1 MKLALKT
8 LFCGVC
14 LCFSSILYATFDTPR
29 KFVIISASFNNIK
42 WAEKSLNS
50 IFSQKYSPFRVVY
63 YDDHSI
69 DGTGDFVENYIKEH
83 KLENKIKLVKNAERV
98 GPHLNIYRAV
108 HSCDD
113 DEIIVIVDGDDFL
126 ADDNVLT
133 KLSIIYSDPNVWM
146 TYGQC
151 MWYPDGCLGSSKQLP
166 ENVLKHGT
174 VRKYSKFVTSH
185 LRSFYAWLYKRIKVE
200 HLFFEGKFIWFLG
213 DYATMF
219 PMIEMAGEHSRFIS
233 DVLYIYNNANELN
246 YRKLRK
252 NKKVLI
258 DERQKL
264 EKHLRSIEPYSKIE
278 FKDLPYCM
286 QKNRIF

>member
-1 MKLALKT
+1 MKLALKK
-8 LFCGVC
+8 LLCG
-14 LCFSSILYATFDTPR
+14 LCVFFSSMLSATFDTPR
-29 KFVIISASFNNIK
+29 KFVIVSASFNNIK

-50 IFSQKYSPFRVVY
+50 IFSQKHSHFRVIY
-63 YDDHSI
+63 CDDCST
-69 DGTGDFVENYIKEH
+69 DGTREFVENYIKEN
-83 KLENKIKLVKNAERV
+83 KLENRIKLVKNAERV

-113 DEIIVIVDGDDFL
+113 DEIVVIVDGDDSL

-133 KLSIIYSDPNVWM
+133 KLSVIYSDLSVWM

-151 MWYPDGCLGSSKQLP
+151 LWYPDGCLGSSKQLP
-166 ENVLKHGT
+166 DDVLKHGT

-185 LRSFYAWLYKRIKVE
+185 LRSFYAWLYKRIKIE

-258 DERQKL
+258 NERQRL
-264 EKHLRSIEPYSKIE
+264 EAHLRSIEPYSKLE
-278 FKDLPYCM
+278 FKDLPGFM
-286 QKNRIF
+286 QKNRNF